1 LAASDKTNTMN
12 DRDKDSEI
20 GAPETGDQ
28 KIRNPE
34 TAEPEPRGREAA
46 GSAPARRGQGG
57 AVTVDRSPATSASP
71 AITPLP
77 AGEVQRIPVSGM
89 RAAIARRMHQSQREV
104 PLFHAEHLI
113 RMDPALALCA
123 RLRREGH
130 QISLTHILLKAAAD
144 SVHAQLEVNAR
155 FVGDA
160 IEILRRIHIAIATG
174 LPEGLVFP
182 VLHDAPG
189 LNLLQIAE
197 RTATLRAKAEEKTLT
212 TEELSG
218 ATFTV
223 SNLGTEGVDRLTTVV
238 QPPQAASLSLGAV
251 KPRPIAENGELAVAS
266 TLHAT
271 LSCDHR
277 AVDGQQAAAYLKD
290 LARRLEDPEQ
300 LLTGIRLGDV

>member
-1 LAASDKTNTMN
+1 MN
-12 DRDKDSEI
+12 NRDKDSEI
-20 GAPETGDQ
+20 GTPETPEQ
-28 KIRNPE
+28 EIRDPQTQE
-34 TAEPEPRGREAA
+34 SGAGGRESA
-46 GSAPARRGQGG
+46 GSTPARRGQGG
-57 AVTVDRSPATSASP
+57 AVMVDRSPATSAGP

-77 AGEVQRIPVSGM
+77 AGEVQRVPVSGM

-123 RLRREGH
+123 RLRQEGH

-160 IEILRRIHIAIATG
+160 IEILRRIHLAIATG

-223 SNLGTEGVDRLTTVV
+223 SNLGREGVDRLTTVV

-251 KPRPIAENGELAVAS
+251 KQRPIAEDGELAVAS

-300 LLTGIRLGDV
+300 LLTGIRLGDA

>member
-1 LAASDKTNTMN
+1 MN
-12 DRDKDSEI
+12 NRDKDSEI
-20 GAPETGDQ
+20 GTPET
-28 KIRNPE
+28 PE
-34 TAEPEPRGREAA
+34 QEILDPQTQESGAGGRESA
-46 GSAPARRGQGG
+46 GSTPARRGQGG

-77 AGEVQRIPVSGM
+77 AGEVQRVPVSGM

-123 RLRREGH
+123 RLRQEGH

-160 IEILRRIHIAIATG
+160 IEILRPIHLAIATG

-223 SNLGTEGVDRLTTVV
+223 SNLGREGVDRLTTVV

-251 KPRPIAENGELAVAS
+251 KPRPIAEDGELAVAS

-300 LLTGIRLGDV
+300 LLTGIRLGDA